1 MSDTTRRTMLAASA
15 SLGAG
20 LAASPLLAQ
29 TTGPRPAMTDTSRQA
44 PGFYRFKVGEA
55 EITVLNDGFVAR
67 RAEGMVRNVALPE
80 VETALRSSFIDPNA
94 LENPYNFA
102 VVRTGGK
109 TYVIDAGFADNGPA
123 TTGQA
128 AVNMRA
134 AGIDPDAIDAVIVS
148 HFHPDHING
157 IRRKDGTLT
166 YGKAEIHVPEAE
178 WAFWMD
184 DARMAQAPQAQRNA
198 FNLSRRVFAPIAGQ
212 VRRFSGEREV
222 VPGIIAVP
230 TPGHTPGHVSFIVA
244 SGSAKVLIQG
254 DVSGNPWLF
263 VQNPG
268 WHSSFDMD
276 AQMAEATRRRVYDM
290 AAVERMPIIGYHFP
304 FPAVGYVA
312 KDGNGYRFG
321 LAQWRSVV

>member
-1 MSDTTRRTMLAASA
+1 MTTTTRRTMLAASA

-29 TTGPRPAMTDTSRQA
+29 TTSPRPAMTDTSRQA

-128 AVNMRA
+128 AANMRA

>member
-1 MSDTTRRTMLAASA
+1 MTDTTRRTVLAASA

-29 TTGPRPAMTDTSRQA
+29 TTSPAPAASTTARQA
-44 PGFYRFKVGEA
+44 PGFYRLKVGEA
-55 EITVLNDGFVAR
+55 EITVLHDGFVAR

-109 TYVIDAGFADNGPA
+109 TYAIDAGFADNGSA

-128 AVNMRA
+128 AANMRA
-134 AGIDPDAIDAVIVS
+134 AGIDPDTIDAVIVS
-148 HFHPDHING
+148 HFHPDHIAG
-157 IRRKDGTLT
+157 IRRKDGALT

-178 WAFWMD
+178 WAYWMD
-184 DARMAQAPQAQRNA
+184 DAQMAQAPEARRNA
-198 FNLSRRVFAPIAGQ
+198 FAISRRVFAHIAGQ

-222 VPGIIAVP
+222 VPGILSVP
-230 TPGHTPGHVSFIVA
+230 TPGHSPGHTSFIVA
-244 SGSAKVLIQG
+244 SGNAKVLIQG

-268 WHSSFDMD
+268 WHSSFDQD
-276 AQMAEATRRRVYDM
+276 AQLAEATRRRVYDM
-290 AAVERMPIIGYHFP
+290 AAVERMPIVGYHFP
-304 FPAVGYVA
+304 FPAVGMVA
-312 KDGNGYRFG
+312 KEGNGYRFG
-321 LAQWRSVV
+321 LANWRSVV